1 MSDGCQVPAGLQI
14 DAERHVASLNNHVL
28 KLSPV
33 EFALLK
39 YLAAWP
45 GQIFSRDQLMNSIY
59 SDYRIVSD
67 RTIDTHVK
75 NRRRKLEEISPGTDL
90 IEPIYG
96 LGYRLANKAVFNLH
110 N

>member
-1 MSDGCQVPAGLQI
+1 
-14 DAERHVASLNNHVL
+14 
-28 KLSPV
+28 
-33 EFALLK
+33 
-39 YLAAWP
+39 
-45 GQIFSRDQLMNSIY
+45 MNSIY